1 MLKTLQ
7 STVNSPQKK
16 VLMAGIIAI
25 LLYGIKWAKQK
36 PPTDVKNMKN
46 ETGSKVKTRFDVITF
61 RLGQRKRQRRPSF
74 LEASDDTNQKSN
86 SRLVINRSSL
96 HSHPLSLIGRAHHA
110 EHLACRC
117 QRQSCES
124 YRRDELD
131 KLRPKS
137 KRFILRNLTQFQIF
151 QLFLFAVPSSTVN
164 AGIDYLNLK
173 LALRFRK
180 RLT

>member
-1 MLKTLQ
+1 
-7 STVNSPQKK
+7 
-16 VLMAGIIAI
+16 MAGIIAI

-46 ETGSKVKTRFDVITF
+46 ETGSKGKGKGNVDRVFWKRVMILIKKVIPGWSSIEARYIVILSVLLVVRTMLSIWLADVNGKVVKAIVEMSWTNFV
-61 RLGQRKRQRRPSF
+61 QR
-74 LEASDDTNQKSN
+74 
-86 SRLVINRSSL
+86 
-96 HSHPLSLIGRAHHA
+96 
-110 EHLACRC
+110 
-117 QRQSCES
+117 
-124 YRRDELD
+124 
-131 KLRPKS
+131 
-137 KRFILRNLTQFQIF
+137 IF